1 MNWPIGK
8 LDNRLIGQFKEVISM
23 KMINIKIKDNKIKNI
38 FSNQKGMALLTT
50 LIFVFIL
57 VTFAVALLTMTSNDT
72 KLSTLQKEST
82 RAFYLAE
89 TGIDKALWYLNTP
102 VDQGGK
108 GKYSW
113 RPTSGSPFQEPE
125 GTPIEY
131 YEVYIKNTGSAL
143 GFDEDTDRI
152 EITSIGTVK
161 EGKYS
166 AGKRTVIVTAKIGI
180 SPSNNVSYDHAILTD
195 GNLTL
200 NGGISIIGSIH
211 SNGDITNNGILTLVP
226 INGATASGTSNIE
239 HSASGVAEQEFPIID
254 WEHFENIA
262 RSAMTDNTIE
272 GYYYGDNTSVVFNTD
287 ELLKGIHFI
296 DGDVTIQSNLIFDN
310 ATIFATGTIDVIG
323 SGDITLMNS
332 IENNPLAL
340 IAKGNITIGGS
351 VHGEGI
357 IQSDTKIT
365 VNGNVNIEEGALY
378 AVDGVL
384 NGGGG
389 SINIV
394 YGTGLAGTPIPGTG
408 VEVYLKTSW
417 REAY

>member
-1 MNWPIGK
+1 M
-8 LDNRLIGQFKEVISM
+8 KER
-23 KMINIKIKDNKIKNI
+23 KIKNEKIINI

-102 VDQGGK
+102 EDLGGK
-108 GKYSW
+108 DKYSW
-113 RPTSGSPFQEPE
+113 RPGNSESDPDPFKEE
-125 GTPIEY
+125 VKSLEY
-131 YEVYIKNTGSAL
+131 YEVSIKNTGV
-143 GFDEDTDRI
+143 EDTNATPPTKETDKI

-166 AGKRTVIVTAKIGI
+166 AGKRTIVVTAEIGI
-180 SPSNNVSYDHAILTD
+180 SPSSNLSYDYAILTD
-195 GNLTL
+195 GDMTL

-211 SNGDITNNGILTLVP
+211 SNGNITNNGTLTLVP
-226 INGATASGTSNIE
+226 IDGASASGTSNIE
-239 HSASGVAEQEFPIID
+239 YSDSNQPKQEFPKID
-254 WEHFENIA
+254 WDHFYNLA
-262 RSAMTDNTIE
+262 NSADESLNDEIF
-272 GYYYGDNTSVVFNTD
+272 GHYYGVDTSVVFNTD

-323 SGDITLMNS
+323 SGDVNLINN
-332 IENNPLAL
+332 IEDNPLAL
-340 IAKGNITIGGS
+340 IAKGDITIGGS

-357 IQSDTKIT
+357 IQSGSTIT
-365 VNGNVNIEEGALY
+365 INGNVNIEEGALY

-389 SINIV
+389 SINVV
-394 YGTGLAGTPIPGTG
+394 YGSGLAGAIVQGTG

-417 REAY
+417 REVY

>member
-1 MNWPIGK
+1 
-8 LDNRLIGQFKEVISM
+8 M

-89 TGIDKALWYLNTP
+89 KGIDKALWYLNTP
-102 VDQGGK
+102 EGLGGK
-108 GKYSW
+108 DKYSW
-113 RPTSGSPFQEPE
+113 RPIKE
-125 GTPIEY
+125 TPDHDPSSENEY
-131 YEVYIKNTGSAL
+131 YEITIEDKGIEL

-152 EITSIGTVK
+152 EITSEGTVK
-161 EGKYS
+161 GGKYS
-166 AGKRTVIVTAKIGI
+166 AGNRTVVVTAKIGI

-195 GNLTL
+195 DNLTL
-200 NGGISIIGSIH
+200 SGGISIIGSVH
-211 SNGDITNNGILTLVP
+211 SNGDITNNGHLTLIP
-226 INGATASGTSNIE
+226 INGATASGTISNIPSSE
-239 HSASGVAEQEFPIID
+239 SGVAEQEFPIID
-254 WEHFENIA
+254 WEHFEKIA
-262 RSAMTDNTIE
+262 KSAMTDNTIE

-296 DGDVTIQSNLIFDN
+296 DGDVTIQSNLILDN
-310 ATIFATGTIDVIG
+310 ATIFATGTIVIG

-340 IAKGNITIGGS
+340 IAKGDITIGGS

-389 SINIV
+389 SINVV

-417 REAY
+417 RETY

>member
-1 MNWPIGK
+1 
-8 LDNRLIGQFKEVISM
+8 
-23 KMINIKIKDNKIKNI
+23 MINMRKNKKNYRIKNI

-108 GKYSW
+108 DKYLW
-113 RPTSGSPFQEPE
+113 RPTPAAPFKEE
-125 GTPIEY
+125 VTPLEY
-131 YEVYIKNTGSAL
+131 YEISIKNIGIVL

-152 EITSIGTVK
+152 EITSIGTVN

-166 AGKRTVIVTAKIGI
+166 AGKRTVVITAKIGI
-180 SPSNNVSYDHAILTD
+180 SPSSNVSYDHAILTD
-195 GNLTL
+195 GDMTL
-200 NGGISIIGSIH
+200 NGGISIVGSIH
-211 SNGDITNNGILTLVP
+211 SNGDITNNGLLTLVP
-226 INGATASGTSNIE
+226 IDGATASGTISNIPSSE
-239 HSASGVAEQEFPIID
+239 SGVKKQEFPIID
-254 WEHFENIA
+254 WDHFKNLVINSSDPDAPHESGN
-262 RSAMTDNTIE
+262 
-272 GYYYGDNTSVVFNTD
+272 GKYYGVNTSVVFNTD

-310 ATIFATGTIDVIG
+310 ATIFASGTIDVIG
-323 SGDITLMNS
+323 SGNVNLINN
-332 IENNPLAL
+332 IEDNPLAL
-340 IAKGNITIGGS
+340 IAKGDITISGS

-357 IQSDTKIT
+357 IQSGATIT

-389 SINIV
+389 SINVV
-394 YGTGLAGTPIPGTG
+394 YGSGLAGTIVQGTG
-408 VEVYLKTSW
+408 VEVYLKSSW
-417 REAY
+417 QEVY